1 MRKEDLEITAELA
14 QLRLSDEDFDRLAG
28 EVNTM
33 LDYFAKMM
41 EVDVEGLEPTTHALL
56 KNNRVRDDIPQ
67 TNQSLSDELIEN
79 APEIED
85 RFIVIPN
92 VL

>member
-1 MRKEDLEITAELA
+1 MNPEELRITADLAEIELTA
-14 QLRLSDEDFDRLAG
+14 QEEEELRRDVGQMVE
-28 EVNTM
+28 
-33 LDYFAKMM
+33 YFALML

-56 KNNRVRDDIPQ
+56 DRNRTREDVAESYEGLDDVM
-67 TNQSLSDELIEN
+67 EN
-79 APEIED
+79 VPEAED